1 MMLGCKGLRILRIHE
16 TKRYQKKFKNKTK
29 QTLTFIL
36 RLFKSSESEFQSTQ
50 FAGGG
55 GWGEGVRERW
65 VGVPWSTEVACCFIS

>member
-55 GWGEGVRERW
+55 WGEGVRERW